1 MKTQLPDDLPD
12 FSRKELE
19 ELFQVWL
26 GEIPLKSPEEWRI
39 DFMEVD
45 SGSFHIL
52 VISRQTGDL
61 ADPSAGLHRLCTHG
75 HVPLMTDQG
84 GKAAGERKRDEYGV
98 QSGSWTVTRKKL
110 HR

>member
-1 MKTQLPDDLPD
+1 MKTLLPDDLPD

-61 ADPSAGLHRLCTHG
+61 AATLLIHPRDFT
-75 HVPLMTDQG
+75 VYTLM
-84 GKAAGERKRDEYGV
+84 V
-98 QSGSWTVTRKKL
+98 MF
-110 HR
+110 H